1 MNRFIRNFS
10 TLNKFSK
17 TITQNKQS
25 GAAQAMLYALELN
38 KEDLK
43 KPQIGI
49 GSVWF
54 ESNPCNSKLNKLTYC
69 IKNSFDNG
77 DLLPFRFSSP
87 GVSDGISMGDLL
99 SSKGILSGIKVD
111 KSTHDLALSKGEV
124 LTEGL
129 DGLYE
134 RIANYQSQGAEF
146 TKWRA
151 VITIGNL
158 IPTNECIELNA
169 IYLARYALI
178 SQEVG
183 LVPIVEPEILMD
195 GDHSINSCYEATNK
209 TLSEVFNQLDKHKVN
224 LSGILLKPNMVLSG
238 KESSDRANKNQVAEM
253 TLKCFKDTIPKN
265 VQGIIFLSGGQS
277 DLESI
282 DNLDAINKLAK
293 QTGNMPWELS
303 FSYGRGLQ
311 SSTLNKWNGNS
322 DNVQIAQKEFIDRCN
337 MVSDARN
344 GQLS

>member
-1 MNRFIRNFS
+1 MDINKLSAIAKRLVSKNKGVLAADESSPTIKKRFDSIGIESTENNRRDYRELLFS
-10 TLNKFSK
+10 TSGIEDYISGIILYEETLFQKSLNGNLL
-17 TITQNKQS
+17 I
-25 GAAQAMLYALELN
+25 
-38 KEDLK
+38 
-43 KPQIGI
+43 
-49 GSVWF
+49 
-54 ESNPCNSKLNKLTYC
+54 
-69 IKNSFDNG
+69 
-77 DLLPFRFSSP
+77 DLLKDKKIIP
-87 GVSDGISMGDLL
+87 
-99 SSKGILSGIKVD
+99 GIKVD
-111 KSTHDLALSKGEV
+111 KSTKNMTGFKNEKI
-124 LTEGL
+124 TEGL
-129 DGLYE
+129 DELYE
-134 RIANYQSQGAEF
+134 RIANYKSQGAEF

-151 VITIGNL
+151 VITIGNS

-209 TLSEVFNQLDKHKVN
+209 TLSEVFNQLNKHKVN

-253 TLKCFKDTIPKN
+253 TLKCFKDTIPEN
-265 VQGIIFLSGGQS
+265 VPGIIFLSGGQS

-293 QTGNMPWELS
+293 QTGNRPWELS

-322 DNVQIAQKEFIDRCN
+322 DNVQSAQKEFIDRCK

>member
-1 MNRFIRNFS
+1 MDINKLSAIAKRLVSNNKGVLAADESSPTIKKRFDSIGIESTENNRRDYRELLFS
-10 TLNKFSK
+10 TNGIEDYISGIILYEETLFQKS
-17 TITQNKQS
+17 QN
-25 GAAQAMLYALELN
+25 GNLL
-38 KEDLK
+38 
-43 KPQIGI
+43 I
-49 GSVWF
+49 
-54 ESNPCNSKLNKLTYC
+54 
-69 IKNSFDNG
+69 
-77 DLLPFRFSSP
+77 DLLKNKKIIP
-87 GVSDGISMGDLL
+87 
-99 SSKGILSGIKVD
+99 GIKVD
-111 KSTHDLALSKGEV
+111 KSTKDMTGFKDEKI
-124 LTEGL
+124 TEGL

-151 VITIGNL
+151 VITIGNS

-265 VQGIIFLSGGQS
+265 VPGIIFLSGGQS

-293 QTGNMPWELS
+293 QTGNIPWELS

>member
-1 MNRFIRNFS
+1 MDINKLSAIAKRLVSKNKGVLAADESSPTIKKKFDSIGIESTENNRRDYRELLFS
-10 TLNKFSK
+10 TSGIEDYISGIILYEETLFQKALNGNLL
-17 TITQNKQS
+17 I
-25 GAAQAMLYALELN
+25 
-38 KEDLK
+38 
-43 KPQIGI
+43 
-49 GSVWF
+49 
-54 ESNPCNSKLNKLTYC
+54 
-69 IKNSFDNG
+69 
-77 DLLPFRFSSP
+77 DLLKDKKIIP
-87 GVSDGISMGDLL
+87 
-99 SSKGILSGIKVD
+99 GIKVD
-111 KSTHDLALSKGEV
+111 KSTKNMTGFKNEKI
-124 LTEGL
+124 TEGL

-134 RIANYQSQGAEF
+134 RIANYQSQGVEF

-151 VITIGNL
+151 VITIGNS

-209 TLSEVFNQLDKHKVN
+209 SLSEVFNQLNKHKVN

-265 VQGIIFLSGGQS
+265 VPGIIFLSGGQS

-293 QTGNMPWELS
+293 QTVNMPWELS

-322 DNVQIAQKEFIDRCN
+322 DNVQSAQKEFIDRCK

>member
-1 MNRFIRNFS
+1 MDINKLSAIAKRLVSKNKGVLAADESSPTIKKRFDSIGIESTENNRRDYRELLFS
-10 TLNKFSK
+10 TSGIEDYISGIILYEETLFQKSLNGNLL
-17 TITQNKQS
+17 I
-25 GAAQAMLYALELN
+25 
-38 KEDLK
+38 
-43 KPQIGI
+43 
-49 GSVWF
+49 
-54 ESNPCNSKLNKLTYC
+54 
-69 IKNSFDNG
+69 
-77 DLLPFRFSSP
+77 DLLKDKKIIP
-87 GVSDGISMGDLL
+87 
-99 SSKGILSGIKVD
+99 GIKVD
-111 KSTHDLALSKGEV
+111 KSTKNMTGFKNEKI
-124 LTEGL
+124 TEGL

-151 VITIGNL
+151 VITIGNS

-209 TLSEVFNQLDKHKVN
+209 TLSEVFNQLNKHKVN

-265 VQGIIFLSGGQS
+265 VPGIIFLSGGQS

-293 QTGNMPWELS
+293 QTGNRPWELS

-322 DNVQIAQKEFIDRCN
+322 DNVQSAQKEFIDRCK

>member
-1 MNRFIRNFS
+1 MDTNKLSAIAKRLVSKNKGVLAADESSPTIQKRFDSIGIESTENNRRDYRELLFS
-10 TLNKFSK
+10 TNGIEDYISGIILYEETLFQTS
-17 TITQNKQS
+17 QN
-25 GAAQAMLYALELN
+25 GNLL
-38 KEDLK
+38 
-43 KPQIGI
+43 I
-49 GSVWF
+49 
-54 ESNPCNSKLNKLTYC
+54 
-69 IKNSFDNG
+69 
-77 DLLPFRFSSP
+77 DLLKDKKIIP
-87 GVSDGISMGDLL
+87 
-99 SSKGILSGIKVD
+99 GIKVD
-111 KSTHDLALSKGEV
+111 KSTKDMTGFKDEKI
-124 LTEGL
+124 TEGL
-129 DGLYE
+129 DGLYD

-151 VITIGNL
+151 VITIGNS

-178 SQEVG
+178 SQEAG

-195 GDHSINSCYEATNK
+195 GNHSINSCYEATNK
-209 TLSEVFNQLDKHKVN
+209 TLNEVFNQLDKHKVN

-253 TLKCFKDTIPKN
+253 TLKCFKDIIPKN
-265 VQGIIFLSGGQS
+265 VPGIIFLSGGQS

-293 QTGNMPWELS
+293 QTGNIPWELS

-322 DNVQIAQKEFIDRCN
+322 DNVQISQKEFIDRCK

>member
-1 MNRFIRNFS
+1 MDINKLSAIAKRLVSKNKGVLAADESSPTIKKRFDSIGIESTENNRRDYRELLFS
-10 TLNKFSK
+10 TNGIEDYISGIILYEETLFQKS
-17 TITQNKQS
+17 QN
-25 GAAQAMLYALELN
+25 GNLL
-38 KEDLK
+38 
-43 KPQIGI
+43 I
-49 GSVWF
+49 
-54 ESNPCNSKLNKLTYC
+54 
-69 IKNSFDNG
+69 
-77 DLLPFRFSSP
+77 DLLKNKKIIP
-87 GVSDGISMGDLL
+87 
-99 SSKGILSGIKVD
+99 GIKVD
-111 KSTHDLALSKGEV
+111 KSTKDMTGFNDEKI
-124 LTEGL
+124 TEGL

-265 VQGIIFLSGGQS
+265 VPGIIFLSGGQS

-322 DNVQIAQKEFIDRCN
+322 DNVQIAQKEFIDRCK

>member
-1 MNRFIRNFS
+1 MDTNKLSAIAKKLVSKNKGVLAADESSPTIQKRFDSIGIESTENNRRDYRELLFS
-10 TLNKFSK
+10 TNGIEDYISGIILYEETLFQTS
-17 TITQNKQS
+17 QN
-25 GAAQAMLYALELN
+25 GNLL
-38 KEDLK
+38 
-43 KPQIGI
+43 I
-49 GSVWF
+49 
-54 ESNPCNSKLNKLTYC
+54 
-69 IKNSFDNG
+69 
-77 DLLPFRFSSP
+77 DLLKDKKIIP
-87 GVSDGISMGDLL
+87 
-99 SSKGILSGIKVD
+99 GIKVD
-111 KSTHDLALSKGEV
+111 KSTKDMTGFKDEKI
-124 LTEGL
+124 TEGL
-129 DGLYE
+129 DGLYD

-151 VITIGNL
+151 VITIGNS

-195 GDHSINSCYEATNK
+195 GNHSINSCYEVTNK
-209 TLSEVFNQLDKHKVN
+209 TLNEVFNQLDKHKVN

-265 VQGIIFLSGGQS
+265 VPGIIFLSGGQS

-322 DNVQIAQKEFIDRCN
+322 DNVQISQKEFIDRCK

>member
-1 MNRFIRNFS
+1 MDINKLSAIAKRLVSKNKGVLAADESSPTIQKRFDSIGIESTENNRRDYRELLFS
-10 TLNKFSK
+10 TNGIEDYISGIILYEETLFQTS
-17 TITQNKQS
+17 QN
-25 GAAQAMLYALELN
+25 GNLL
-38 KEDLK
+38 
-43 KPQIGI
+43 I
-49 GSVWF
+49 
-54 ESNPCNSKLNKLTYC
+54 
-69 IKNSFDNG
+69 
-77 DLLPFRFSSP
+77 DLLKDKKIIP
-87 GVSDGISMGDLL
+87 
-99 SSKGILSGIKVD
+99 GIKVD
-111 KSTHDLALSKGEV
+111 KSTKDMTGFKDEKI
-124 LTEGL
+124 TEGL

-151 VITIGNL
+151 VITIGNS

-195 GDHSINSCYEATNK
+195 GNHSINSCYEATNK
-209 TLSEVFNQLDKHKVN
+209 TLNEVFNQLDKHKVN

-253 TLKCFKDTIPKN
+253 TLKCFRDIIPKN
-265 VQGIIFLSGGQS
+265 VPGIIFLSGGQS

-322 DNVQIAQKEFIDRCN
+322 DNVQISQKEFIDRCK

>member
-1 MNRFIRNFS
+1 MDTNKLSAIAKRLVSKNKGVLAADESSPTIQKRFDSIGIESTENNRRDYRELLFS
-10 TLNKFSK
+10 TNGIEDYISGIILYEETLFQTS
-17 TITQNKQS
+17 QN
-25 GAAQAMLYALELN
+25 GNLL
-38 KEDLK
+38 
-43 KPQIGI
+43 I
-49 GSVWF
+49 
-54 ESNPCNSKLNKLTYC
+54 
-69 IKNSFDNG
+69 
-77 DLLPFRFSSP
+77 DLLKDKKIIP
-87 GVSDGISMGDLL
+87 
-99 SSKGILSGIKVD
+99 GIKVD
-111 KSTHDLALSKGEV
+111 KSTKDMTGFKDEKI
-124 LTEGL
+124 TEGL
-129 DGLYE
+129 DGLYD

-151 VITIGNL
+151 VITIGNS

-178 SQEVG
+178 SQEAG

-195 GDHSINSCYEATNK
+195 GNHSINSCYEATNK
-209 TLSEVFNQLDKHKVN
+209 TLNEVFNQLDKHKVN

-253 TLKCFKDTIPKN
+253 TLKCFRDIIPKN
-265 VQGIIFLSGGQS
+265 VPGIIFLSGGQS

-322 DNVQIAQKEFIDRCN
+322 DNVQISQKEFIDRCK

>member
-1 MNRFIRNFS
+1 MDINKLSAIAKRLVSNNKGVLAADESSPTIKKRFDSIGIESTENNRRDYRELLFS
-10 TLNKFSK
+10 TNGIEDYISGIILYEETLFQKS
-17 TITQNKQS
+17 QN
-25 GAAQAMLYALELN
+25 GNLL
-38 KEDLK
+38 
-43 KPQIGI
+43 I
-49 GSVWF
+49 
-54 ESNPCNSKLNKLTYC
+54 
-69 IKNSFDNG
+69 
-77 DLLPFRFSSP
+77 DLLKNKKIIP
-87 GVSDGISMGDLL
+87 
-99 SSKGILSGIKVD
+99 GIKVD
-111 KSTHDLALSKGEV
+111 KSTKDMTGFKDEKI
-124 LTEGL
+124 TEGL

-238 KESSDRANKNQVAEM
+238 KESSDRVNKNQVAEM

-265 VQGIIFLSGGQS
+265 VPGIIFLSGGQS

>member
-1 MNRFIRNFS
+1 MDINKLSAIAKRLVSKNKGVLAADESSPTIKKRFDSIGIESTENNRRDYRELLFS
-10 TLNKFSK
+10 TSGIEDYISGIILYEETLFQKSLNGNLL
-17 TITQNKQS
+17 I
-25 GAAQAMLYALELN
+25 
-38 KEDLK
+38 
-43 KPQIGI
+43 
-49 GSVWF
+49 
-54 ESNPCNSKLNKLTYC
+54 
-69 IKNSFDNG
+69 
-77 DLLPFRFSSP
+77 DLLK
-87 GVSDGISMGDLL
+87 DKKI
-99 SSKGILSGIKVD
+99 ILGIKVD
-111 KSTHDLALSKGEV
+111 KSTKNMTGFKNEKI
-124 LTEGL
+124 TEGL

-151 VITIGNL
+151 VITIGNS

-195 GDHSINSCYEATNK
+195 GNHSINSCYEATNK

-253 TLKCFKDTIPKN
+253 TLKCFKDTIPEN
-265 VQGIIFLSGGQS
+265 VPGIIFLSGGQS

-293 QTGNMPWELS
+293 QTGNRPWELS

-322 DNVQIAQKEFIDRCN
+322 DNVQSAQKEFIDRCK

>member
-1 MNRFIRNFS
+1 MDINKLSAIAKRLVSKNKGVLAADESSPTIKKRFDSIGIESTENNRRDYRELLFS
-10 TLNKFSK
+10 TSGIEDYISGIILYEETLFQKSLNGNLL
-17 TITQNKQS
+17 I
-25 GAAQAMLYALELN
+25 
-38 KEDLK
+38 
-43 KPQIGI
+43 
-49 GSVWF
+49 
-54 ESNPCNSKLNKLTYC
+54 
-69 IKNSFDNG
+69 
-77 DLLPFRFSSP
+77 DLLKDKKIIP
-87 GVSDGISMGDLL
+87 
-99 SSKGILSGIKVD
+99 GIKVD
-111 KSTHDLALSKGEV
+111 KSTKNMTGFKNEKI
-124 LTEGL
+124 TEGL
-129 DGLYE
+129 DELYE

-151 VITIGNL
+151 VITIGNS

-265 VQGIIFLSGGQS
+265 IPGIIFLSGGQS

-322 DNVQIAQKEFIDRCN
+322 DNVQIAQKEFIDRCK

>member
-1 MNRFIRNFS
+1 MCEN
-10 TLNKFSK
+10 TLTLFQKS
-17 TITQNKQS
+17 
-25 GAAQAMLYALELN
+25 LN
-38 KEDLK
+38 GNLL
-43 KPQIGI
+43 I
-49 GSVWF
+49 
-54 ESNPCNSKLNKLTYC
+54 
-69 IKNSFDNG
+69 
-77 DLLPFRFSSP
+77 DLLKDKKIIP
-87 GVSDGISMGDLL
+87 
-99 SSKGILSGIKVD
+99 GIKVD
-111 KSTHDLALSKGEV
+111 KSTKNMTGFKNEKI
-124 LTEGL
+124 TEGL

-134 RIANYQSQGAEF
+134 RIANYQSQGVEF

-151 VITIGNL
+151 VITIGNS

-195 GDHSINSCYEATNK
+195 GDHSINSCYEATYK

-265 VQGIIFLSGGQS
+265 VPGIIFLSGGQS

-293 QTGNMPWELS
+293 QTVNMPWELS

-322 DNVQIAQKEFIDRCN
+322 DNVQSAQKEFIDRCK

>member
-1 MNRFIRNFS
+1 MDINKLSAIAKRLVSKNKGVLAADESSPTIKKRFDSIGIESTENNRRDYRELLFS
-10 TLNKFSK
+10 TSGIEDYISGIILYEETLFQKSLNGNLL
-17 TITQNKQS
+17 I
-25 GAAQAMLYALELN
+25 
-38 KEDLK
+38 
-43 KPQIGI
+43 
-49 GSVWF
+49 
-54 ESNPCNSKLNKLTYC
+54 
-69 IKNSFDNG
+69 
-77 DLLPFRFSSP
+77 DLLKDKKIIP
-87 GVSDGISMGDLL
+87 
-99 SSKGILSGIKVD
+99 GIKVD
-111 KSTHDLALSKGEV
+111 KSTKNMTGFKNEKI
-124 LTEGL
+124 TEGL

-151 VITIGNL
+151 VITIGNS

-195 GDHSINSCYEATNK
+195 GDHSINSCYEATHK
-209 TLSEVFNQLDKHKVN
+209 TLSEVFNQLNKHKVN

-265 VQGIIFLSGGQS
+265 VPGIIFLSGGQS

-322 DNVQIAQKEFIDRCN
+322 DNVQSAQKEFIDRCK

>member
-1 MNRFIRNFS
+1 MDINKLSAIAKRLVSKNKGVLAADESSPTIKKRFDSIGIESTENNRRDYRELLFS
-10 TLNKFSK
+10 TSGIEDYISGIILYEETLFQKSLNGNLL
-17 TITQNKQS
+17 I
-25 GAAQAMLYALELN
+25 
-38 KEDLK
+38 
-43 KPQIGI
+43 
-49 GSVWF
+49 
-54 ESNPCNSKLNKLTYC
+54 
-69 IKNSFDNG
+69 
-77 DLLPFRFSSP
+77 DLLKDKKIIP
-87 GVSDGISMGDLL
+87 
-99 SSKGILSGIKVD
+99 GIKVD
-111 KSTHDLALSKGEV
+111 KSTKNMTGFKNEKI
-124 LTEGL
+124 TEGL

-151 VITIGNL
+151 VITIGNS

-195 GDHSINSCYEATNK
+195 GDHSINSCYEATHK
-209 TLSEVFNQLDKHKVN
+209 TLSEVFNQLNKHKVN
-224 LSGILLKPNMVLSG
+224 ISGILLKPNMVLSG

-265 VQGIIFLSGGQS
+265 VPGIIFLSGGQS

-322 DNVQIAQKEFIDRCN
+322 DNVQSAQKEFIDRCK

>member
-1 MNRFIRNFS
+1 MDINKLSAIAKKLVSKNKGVLAADESSPTIQKRFDSIGIESTENNRRDYRELLFS
-10 TLNKFSK
+10 TNGIEDYISGIILYEETLFQTS
-17 TITQNKQS
+17 QN
-25 GAAQAMLYALELN
+25 GNLL
-38 KEDLK
+38 
-43 KPQIGI
+43 I
-49 GSVWF
+49 
-54 ESNPCNSKLNKLTYC
+54 
-69 IKNSFDNG
+69 
-77 DLLPFRFSSP
+77 DLLKDKKIIP
-87 GVSDGISMGDLL
+87 
-99 SSKGILSGIKVD
+99 GIKVD
-111 KSTHDLALSKGEV
+111 NSTKDMTGFKDEKI
-124 LTEGL
+124 TEGL
-129 DGLYE
+129 DGLYD

-151 VITIGNL
+151 VITIGNS

-195 GDHSINSCYEATNK
+195 GNHSINSCYEVTNK
-209 TLSEVFNQLDKHKVN
+209 TLNEVFNQLDKHKVN

-253 TLKCFKDTIPKN
+253 TLKCFKDIIPKN
-265 VQGIIFLSGGQS
+265 VPGIIFLSGGQS

-322 DNVQIAQKEFIDRCN
+322 DNVQISQKEFIDRCK

>member
-1 MNRFIRNFS
+1 MDINKLSAIAKRLVSKNKGVLAADESSPTIKKRFDSIGIESTENNRRDYRELLFS
-10 TLNKFSK
+10 TSGIEDYISGIILYEETLFQKSLNGNLL
-17 TITQNKQS
+17 I
-25 GAAQAMLYALELN
+25 
-38 KEDLK
+38 
-43 KPQIGI
+43 
-49 GSVWF
+49 
-54 ESNPCNSKLNKLTYC
+54 
-69 IKNSFDNG
+69 
-77 DLLPFRFSSP
+77 DLLKDKKIIP
-87 GVSDGISMGDLL
+87 
-99 SSKGILSGIKVD
+99 GIKVD
-111 KSTHDLALSKGEV
+111 KSTKNMTGFKNEKI
-124 LTEGL
+124 TEGL

-151 VITIGNL
+151 VITIGNS

-195 GDHSINSCYEATNK
+195 GNHSINSCYEATNK
-209 TLSEVFNQLDKHKVN
+209 TLSEVFNQLNKHKVN

-253 TLKCFKDTIPKN
+253 TLKCFKDTIPEN
-265 VQGIIFLSGGQS
+265 VPGIIFLSGGQS

-293 QTGNMPWELS
+293 QTGNRPWELS

-322 DNVQIAQKEFIDRCN
+322 DNVQSAQKEFIDRCK

>member
-1 MNRFIRNFS
+1 
-10 TLNKFSK
+10 
-17 TITQNKQS
+17 
-25 GAAQAMLYALELN
+25 
-38 KEDLK
+38 
-43 KPQIGI
+43 
-49 GSVWF
+49 
-54 ESNPCNSKLNKLTYC
+54 
-69 IKNSFDNG
+69 
-77 DLLPFRFSSP
+77 
-87 GVSDGISMGDLL
+87 MG
-99 SSKGILSGIKVD
+99 
-111 KSTHDLALSKGEV
+111 
-124 LTEGL
+124 
-129 DGLYE
+129 Y
-134 RIANYQSQGAEF
+134 
-146 TKWRA
+146 
-151 VITIGNL
+151 
-158 IPTNECIELNA
+158 
-169 IYLARYALI
+169 
-178 SQEVG
+178 SQEAG

-195 GDHSINSCYEATNK
+195 GNHSINSCYEATNK

-265 VQGIIFLSGGQS
+265 VPGIIFLSGGQS

-282 DNLDAINKLAK
+282 DNLDTINKLAK
-293 QTGNMPWELS
+293 QTRNIPWELS

>member
-1 MNRFIRNFS
+1 MDTNKLSAIAKKLVSKNKGVLAADESSPTIQKRFDSIGIESTENNRRDYRELLFS
-10 TLNKFSK
+10 TNGIEDYISGIILYEETLFQTS
-17 TITQNKQS
+17 QN
-25 GAAQAMLYALELN
+25 GNLL
-38 KEDLK
+38 
-43 KPQIGI
+43 I
-49 GSVWF
+49 
-54 ESNPCNSKLNKLTYC
+54 
-69 IKNSFDNG
+69 
-77 DLLPFRFSSP
+77 DLLKDKKIIP
-87 GVSDGISMGDLL
+87 
-99 SSKGILSGIKVD
+99 GIKVD
-111 KSTHDLALSKGEV
+111 KSTKDMTGFKDEKI
-124 LTEGL
+124 TEGL
-129 DGLYE
+129 DGLYD

-151 VITIGNL
+151 VITIGNS
-158 IPTNECIELNA
+158 IPTYECIELNA

-209 TLSEVFNQLDKHKVN
+209 TLNEVFNQLDKHKVN

-253 TLKCFKDTIPKN
+253 TLKCFRDIIPKN
-265 VQGIIFLSGGQS
+265 VPGIIFLSGGQS

-322 DNVQIAQKEFIDRCN
+322 DNVQIAQKEFIDRCK

>member
-1 MNRFIRNFS
+1 MDINKLSAIAKRLVSNNKGVLAADESSPTIKKRFDSIGIESTENNRRDYRELLFS
-10 TLNKFSK
+10 TNGIEDYISGIILYEETLFQKS
-17 TITQNKQS
+17 QN
-25 GAAQAMLYALELN
+25 GNLL
-38 KEDLK
+38 
-43 KPQIGI
+43 I
-49 GSVWF
+49 
-54 ESNPCNSKLNKLTYC
+54 
-69 IKNSFDNG
+69 
-77 DLLPFRFSSP
+77 DLLKNKKIIP
-87 GVSDGISMGDLL
+87 V
-99 SSKGILSGIKVD
+99 IKVD
-111 KSTHDLALSKGEV
+111 KSTKDMTGFKDEKI
-124 LTEGL
+124 TEGL

-265 VQGIIFLSGGQS
+265 VPGIIFLSGGQS

-293 QTGNMPWELS
+293 QTGNIPWELS

>member
-1 MNRFIRNFS
+1 MDINKLSAIAKKLVSKNKGVLAADESSPTIQKRFDSIGIESTENNRRDYRELLFS
-10 TLNKFSK
+10 TNGIEDYISGIILYEETLFQTS
-17 TITQNKQS
+17 QN
-25 GAAQAMLYALELN
+25 GNLL
-38 KEDLK
+38 
-43 KPQIGI
+43 I
-49 GSVWF
+49 
-54 ESNPCNSKLNKLTYC
+54 
-69 IKNSFDNG
+69 
-77 DLLPFRFSSP
+77 DLLKDKKIIP
-87 GVSDGISMGDLL
+87 
-99 SSKGILSGIKVD
+99 GIKVD
-111 KSTHDLALSKGEV
+111 KSTKDMTGFKDEKI
-124 LTEGL
+124 TEGL
-129 DGLYE
+129 DGLYD

-151 VITIGNL
+151 VITIGNS

-195 GDHSINSCYEATNK
+195 GNHSINSCYEVTNK
-209 TLSEVFNQLDKHKVN
+209 TLNEVFNQLDKHKVN

-253 TLKCFKDTIPKN
+253 TLKCFRDIIPKN
-265 VQGIIFLSGGQS
+265 VPGIIFLSGGQS

-322 DNVQIAQKEFIDRCN
+322 DNVQISQKEFIDRCK

>member
-1 MNRFIRNFS
+1 MDINKLSAIAKKLVSKNKGVLAADESSPTIQKRFDSIGIESTENNRRDYRELLFS
-10 TLNKFSK
+10 TNGIEDYISGIILYEETLFQTS
-17 TITQNKQS
+17 QN
-25 GAAQAMLYALELN
+25 GNLL
-38 KEDLK
+38 
-43 KPQIGI
+43 I
-49 GSVWF
+49 
-54 ESNPCNSKLNKLTYC
+54 
-69 IKNSFDNG
+69 
-77 DLLPFRFSSP
+77 DLLKDKKIIP
-87 GVSDGISMGDLL
+87 
-99 SSKGILSGIKVD
+99 GIKVD
-111 KSTHDLALSKGEV
+111 KSTKDMTGFKDEKI
-124 LTEGL
+124 TEGL
-129 DGLYE
+129 DGLYD

-151 VITIGNL
+151 VITIGNS

-195 GDHSINSCYEATNK
+195 GNHSINSCYEATNK
-209 TLSEVFNQLDKHKVN
+209 TLNEVFNQLDKHKVN

-253 TLKCFKDTIPKN
+253 TLKCFRDIIPKN
-265 VQGIIFLSGGQS
+265 VPGIIFLSGGQS

-322 DNVQIAQKEFIDRCN
+322 DNVQISQKEFIDRCK

>member
-1 MNRFIRNFS
+1 MDINKLSAIAKRLVSKNKGVLAADESSPTIKKKFDSIGIESTENNRRDYRELLFS
-10 TLNKFSK
+10 TSGIEDYISGIILYEETLFQKSLNGNLL
-17 TITQNKQS
+17 I
-25 GAAQAMLYALELN
+25 
-38 KEDLK
+38 
-43 KPQIGI
+43 
-49 GSVWF
+49 
-54 ESNPCNSKLNKLTYC
+54 
-69 IKNSFDNG
+69 
-77 DLLPFRFSSP
+77 DLLKDKKIIP
-87 GVSDGISMGDLL
+87 
-99 SSKGILSGIKVD
+99 GIKVD
-111 KSTHDLALSKGEV
+111 KSTKNMTGFKNEKI
-124 LTEGL
+124 TEGL

-151 VITIGNL
+151 VITIGNS

-209 TLSEVFNQLDKHKVN
+209 TLSEVFNQLNKHKVN

-265 VQGIIFLSGGQS
+265 VPGIIFLSGGQS

-293 QTGNMPWELS
+293 QTGNRPWELS

-322 DNVQIAQKEFIDRCN
+322 DNVQSAQKEFIDRCK

>member
-1 MNRFIRNFS
+1 MDINKLSAIAKRLVSKNKGVLAADESSPTIKKRFDSIGIESTENNRRDYRELLFS
-10 TLNKFSK
+10 TSGIEDYISGIILYEETLFQKSLNGNLL
-17 TITQNKQS
+17 I
-25 GAAQAMLYALELN
+25 
-38 KEDLK
+38 
-43 KPQIGI
+43 
-49 GSVWF
+49 
-54 ESNPCNSKLNKLTYC
+54 
-69 IKNSFDNG
+69 
-77 DLLPFRFSSP
+77 DLLKDKKIIP
-87 GVSDGISMGDLL
+87 
-99 SSKGILSGIKVD
+99 GIKVD
-111 KSTHDLALSKGEV
+111 KSTKNMTGFKNEKI
-124 LTEGL
+124 TEGL

-151 VITIGNL
+151 VITIGNS

-195 GDHSINSCYEATNK
+195 GDHSINSCYEATYK

-265 VQGIIFLSGGQS
+265 VPGIIFLSGGQS

-293 QTGNMPWELS
+293 QTGNRPWELS

-322 DNVQIAQKEFIDRCN
+322 DNVQSAQKEFIDRCK

>member
-1 MNRFIRNFS
+1 MDINKLSAIAKRLVSNNKGVLAADESSPTIKKRFDSIGIESTENNRRDYRELLFS
-10 TLNKFSK
+10 TNGIEDYISGIILYEETLFQKS
-17 TITQNKQS
+17 QN
-25 GAAQAMLYALELN
+25 GNLL
-38 KEDLK
+38 
-43 KPQIGI
+43 I
-49 GSVWF
+49 
-54 ESNPCNSKLNKLTYC
+54 
-69 IKNSFDNG
+69 
-77 DLLPFRFSSP
+77 DLLKNKKIIP
-87 GVSDGISMGDLL
+87 
-99 SSKGILSGIKVD
+99 GIKVD
-111 KSTHDLALSKGEV
+111 KSTKDMTGFKDEKI
-124 LTEGL
+124 TEGL

-134 RIANYQSQGAEF
+134 RITNYQSQGAEF

-151 VITIGNL
+151 VITIGNS

-209 TLSEVFNQLDKHKVN
+209 TLSEVFNQLDKHNVN

-265 VQGIIFLSGGQS
+265 VPGIIFLSGGQS

-322 DNVQIAQKEFIDRCN
+322 DNVQISQKEFIDRCK

>member
-1 MNRFIRNFS
+1 MDINKLSAIAKRLVSKNKGVLAADESSPTIKKRFDSIGIESTENNRRDYRELLFS
-10 TLNKFSK
+10 TSGIEDYISGIILYEETLFQKSLNGNLL
-17 TITQNKQS
+17 I
-25 GAAQAMLYALELN
+25 
-38 KEDLK
+38 
-43 KPQIGI
+43 
-49 GSVWF
+49 
-54 ESNPCNSKLNKLTYC
+54 
-69 IKNSFDNG
+69 
-77 DLLPFRFSSP
+77 DLLKDKKIIP
-87 GVSDGISMGDLL
+87 
-99 SSKGILSGIKVD
+99 GIKVD
-111 KSTHDLALSKGEV
+111 KSTKNMTGFINEKI
-124 LTEGL
+124 TEGL

-151 VITIGNL
+151 VITIGNS

-195 GDHSINSCYEATNK
+195 GDHSINSCYEATHK
-209 TLSEVFNQLDKHKVN
+209 TLSEVFNQLNKHKVN

-265 VQGIIFLSGGQS
+265 VPGIIFLSGGQS

-293 QTGNMPWELS
+293 QTGNRPWELS

>member
-1 MNRFIRNFS
+1 MDTNKLSAIAKKLVSKNKGVLAADESSPTIQKRFDSIGIESTENNRRDYRELLFS
-10 TLNKFSK
+10 TNGIEDYISGIILYEETLFQTS
-17 TITQNKQS
+17 QN
-25 GAAQAMLYALELN
+25 GNLL
-38 KEDLK
+38 
-43 KPQIGI
+43 I
-49 GSVWF
+49 
-54 ESNPCNSKLNKLTYC
+54 
-69 IKNSFDNG
+69 
-77 DLLPFRFSSP
+77 DLLKDKKIIP
-87 GVSDGISMGDLL
+87 
-99 SSKGILSGIKVD
+99 GIKVD
-111 KSTHDLALSKGEV
+111 NSTKDMTGFKDEKI
-124 LTEGL
+124 TEGL
-129 DGLYE
+129 DGLYD

-151 VITIGNL
+151 VITIGNS

-195 GDHSINSCYEATNK
+195 GNHSINSCYEVTNK
-209 TLSEVFNQLDKHKVN
+209 TLNEVFNQLDKHKVN

-253 TLKCFKDTIPKN
+253 TLKCFKDIIPKN
-265 VQGIIFLSGGQS
+265 VPGIIFLSGGQS

-293 QTGNMPWELS
+293 QIGNIPWELS

-322 DNVQIAQKEFIDRCN
+322 DNVQISQKEFIDRCK

>member
-1 MNRFIRNFS
+1 MDINKLSAIAKRLVSNNKGVLAADESSPTIKKRFDSIGIESTENNRRDYRELLFS
-10 TLNKFSK
+10 TKGIEDYISGIILYEETLFQKS
-17 TITQNKQS
+17 QN
-25 GAAQAMLYALELN
+25 GNLL
-38 KEDLK
+38 
-43 KPQIGI
+43 I
-49 GSVWF
+49 
-54 ESNPCNSKLNKLTYC
+54 
-69 IKNSFDNG
+69 
-77 DLLPFRFSSP
+77 DLLKNKKIIP
-87 GVSDGISMGDLL
+87 
-99 SSKGILSGIKVD
+99 GIKVD
-111 KSTHDLALSKGEV
+111 KSTNDMTGFKDEKI
-124 LTEGL
+124 TEGL

-151 VITIGNL
+151 VITIGNS

-209 TLSEVFNQLDKHKVN
+209 TLSEVINQLDKHKVN

-265 VQGIIFLSGGQS
+265 VPGIIFLSGGQS

>member
-1 MNRFIRNFS
+1 MDTNKLSAIAKKLVSKNKGVLAADESSPTIQKRFDSIGIESTENNRRDYRELLFS
-10 TLNKFSK
+10 TNGIEDYISGIILYEETLFQTS
-17 TITQNKQS
+17 QN
-25 GAAQAMLYALELN
+25 GNLL
-38 KEDLK
+38 
-43 KPQIGI
+43 I
-49 GSVWF
+49 
-54 ESNPCNSKLNKLTYC
+54 
-69 IKNSFDNG
+69 
-77 DLLPFRFSSP
+77 DLLKDKKIIP
-87 GVSDGISMGDLL
+87 
-99 SSKGILSGIKVD
+99 GIKVD
-111 KSTHDLALSKGEV
+111 KSTKDMAGFKDEKI
-124 LTEGL
+124 TEGL

-151 VITIGNL
+151 VITIGNS

-238 KESSDRANKNQVAEM
+238 KESSDRANKNEVAEM
-253 TLKCFKDTIPKN
+253 TLKCFKDIIPKN
-265 VQGIIFLSGGQS
+265 VPGIIFLSGGQS

-322 DNVQIAQKEFIDRCN
+322 DNVQISQKEFIDRCK

>member
-1 MNRFIRNFS
+1 MDINKLSAIAKRLVSNNKGVLAADESSPTIKKRFDSIGIESTENNRRDYRELLFS
-10 TLNKFSK
+10 TNGIEDYISGIILYEETLFQKS
-17 TITQNKQS
+17 QN
-25 GAAQAMLYALELN
+25 GNLL
-38 KEDLK
+38 
-43 KPQIGI
+43 I
-49 GSVWF
+49 
-54 ESNPCNSKLNKLTYC
+54 
-69 IKNSFDNG
+69 
-77 DLLPFRFSSP
+77 DLLKNKKIIP
-87 GVSDGISMGDLL
+87 
-99 SSKGILSGIKVD
+99 GIKVD
-111 KSTHDLALSKGEV
+111 KSTNDMTGFKDEKI
-124 LTEGL
+124 TEGL

-151 VITIGNL
+151 VITIGNS

-265 VQGIIFLSGGQS
+265 VPGIIFLSGGQS

-282 DNLDAINKLAK
+282 DNLDTINKLAK

>member
-1 MNRFIRNFS
+1 MNINKLSAIAKRLVSKNKGVLAADESSPTIKKRFDSIGIESTENNRRDYRELLFS
-10 TLNKFSK
+10 TNGIEDYISGIILYEETLFQKS
-17 TITQNKQS
+17 QN
-25 GAAQAMLYALELN
+25 GNLL
-38 KEDLK
+38 
-43 KPQIGI
+43 I
-49 GSVWF
+49 
-54 ESNPCNSKLNKLTYC
+54 
-69 IKNSFDNG
+69 
-77 DLLPFRFSSP
+77 DLLKDKKIIP
-87 GVSDGISMGDLL
+87 GV
-99 SSKGILSGIKVD
+99 KVD
-111 KSTHDLALSKGEV
+111 KSTKDMTGFKDEKI
-124 LTEGL
+124 TEGL

-134 RIANYQSQGAEF
+134 RIANYQSQGAQF

-151 VITIGNL
+151 VITIGNS

-209 TLSEVFNQLDKHKVN
+209 TLSEVFNQLDKHNVN

-253 TLKCFKDTIPKN
+253 TLKCFKDTIPNN
-265 VQGIIFLSGGQS
+265 VPGIIFLSGGQS

-282 DNLDAINKLAK
+282 DNLDTINKLAK
-293 QTGNMPWELS
+293 QTGNIPWELS

-322 DNVQIAQKEFIDRCN
+322 DNVQIAQKEFIDRCK

>member
-1 MNRFIRNFS
+1 MDINKLSAIAKKLVSKNKGVLAADESSPTIQKRFDSIGIESTENNRRDYRELLFS
-10 TLNKFSK
+10 TNGIEDYISGIILYEETLFQTS
-17 TITQNKQS
+17 QN
-25 GAAQAMLYALELN
+25 GNLL
-38 KEDLK
+38 
-43 KPQIGI
+43 I
-49 GSVWF
+49 
-54 ESNPCNSKLNKLTYC
+54 
-69 IKNSFDNG
+69 
-77 DLLPFRFSSP
+77 DLLKDKKIIP
-87 GVSDGISMGDLL
+87 
-99 SSKGILSGIKVD
+99 GIKVD
-111 KSTHDLALSKGEV
+111 KSTKDMTGFKDEKI
-124 LTEGL
+124 TEGL
-129 DGLYE
+129 DGLYD

-183 LVPIVEPEILMD
+183 LVPIVEPEIIMD
-195 GDHSINSCYEATNK
+195 GDHSINSCYEATYK

-253 TLKCFKDTIPKN
+253 TLKCFRDIIPKN
-265 VQGIIFLSGGQS
+265 VPGIIFLSGGQS

-322 DNVQIAQKEFIDRCN
+322 DNVQISQKEFIDRCK

>member
-1 MNRFIRNFS
+1 MDINKLSAIAKRLVSKNKGVLAADESSPTIKKRFDSIGIESTENNRRDYRELLFS
-10 TLNKFSK
+10 TNRIEDYISGIILYEETLFQKS
-17 TITQNKQS
+17 QN
-25 GAAQAMLYALELN
+25 GNLL
-38 KEDLK
+38 
-43 KPQIGI
+43 I
-49 GSVWF
+49 
-54 ESNPCNSKLNKLTYC
+54 
-69 IKNSFDNG
+69 
-77 DLLPFRFSSP
+77 DLLKNKKIIP
-87 GVSDGISMGDLL
+87 
-99 SSKGILSGIKVD
+99 GIKVD
-111 KSTHDLALSKGEV
+111 KSTKDMTGFKDEKI
-124 LTEGL
+124 TEGL

-134 RIANYQSQGAEF
+134 RITNYQSQGAEF

-151 VITIGNL
+151 VITIGNS

-209 TLSEVFNQLDKHKVN
+209 TLCEVFNQLDKHKVN

-265 VQGIIFLSGGQS
+265 VPGIIFLSGGQS

-293 QTGNMPWELS
+293 QTGNIPWELS

-322 DNVQIAQKEFIDRCN
+322 DNVQIAQKEFIDRCK

>member
-1 MNRFIRNFS
+1 MDTNKLSAIAKKLVSKNKGVLAADESSPTIQKRFDSIGIESTENNRRDYRELLFS
-10 TLNKFSK
+10 TNGIEDYISGIILYEETLFQTS
-17 TITQNKQS
+17 QN
-25 GAAQAMLYALELN
+25 GNLL
-38 KEDLK
+38 
-43 KPQIGI
+43 I
-49 GSVWF
+49 
-54 ESNPCNSKLNKLTYC
+54 
-69 IKNSFDNG
+69 
-77 DLLPFRFSSP
+77 DLLKDKKIIP
-87 GVSDGISMGDLL
+87 
-99 SSKGILSGIKVD
+99 GIKVD
-111 KSTHDLALSKGEV
+111 KSTKDMTGFKDEKI
-124 LTEGL
+124 TEGL
-129 DGLYE
+129 DGLYD

-151 VITIGNL
+151 VITIGNS

-178 SQEVG
+178 SQEAG

-195 GDHSINSCYEATNK
+195 GNHSINSCYEVTNK
-209 TLSEVFNQLDKHKVN
+209 TLNEVFNQLDKHKVN

-253 TLKCFKDTIPKN
+253 TLKCFKDIIPKN
-265 VQGIIFLSGGQS
+265 VPGIIFLSGGQS

-322 DNVQIAQKEFIDRCN
+322 DNVQISQKEFIDRCK

>member
-1 MNRFIRNFS
+1 MDINKLSAIAKRLVSKNKGVLAADESSPTIKKRFDSIGIESTENNRRDYRELLFS
-10 TLNKFSK
+10 TTGIEDYISGIILYEETLFQKSLNGNLL
-17 TITQNKQS
+17 I
-25 GAAQAMLYALELN
+25 
-38 KEDLK
+38 
-43 KPQIGI
+43 
-49 GSVWF
+49 
-54 ESNPCNSKLNKLTYC
+54 
-69 IKNSFDNG
+69 
-77 DLLPFRFSSP
+77 DLLKDKKIIP
-87 GVSDGISMGDLL
+87 
-99 SSKGILSGIKVD
+99 GIKVD
-111 KSTHDLALSKGEV
+111 KSTKNMTGFKNEKI
-124 LTEGL
+124 TEGL

-151 VITIGNL
+151 VITIGNS

-195 GDHSINSCYEATNK
+195 GDHSINSCYEATYK

-238 KESSDRANKNQVAEM
+238 KESLDRANKNQVAEM

-265 VQGIIFLSGGQS
+265 VPGIIFLSGGQS

-293 QTGNMPWELS
+293 QTGNRPWELS

-322 DNVQIAQKEFIDRCN
+322 DNVQSAQKEFIDRCK

>member
-1 MNRFIRNFS
+1 MDINKLSAIAKRLVSKNKGVLAADESSPTIKKKFDSIGIESTENNRRDYRELLFS
-10 TLNKFSK
+10 TSGIEDYISGIILYEETLFQKSLNGNLL
-17 TITQNKQS
+17 I
-25 GAAQAMLYALELN
+25 
-38 KEDLK
+38 
-43 KPQIGI
+43 
-49 GSVWF
+49 
-54 ESNPCNSKLNKLTYC
+54 
-69 IKNSFDNG
+69 
-77 DLLPFRFSSP
+77 DLLKDKKIIP
-87 GVSDGISMGDLL
+87 
-99 SSKGILSGIKVD
+99 GIKVD
-111 KSTHDLALSKGEV
+111 KSTKNMTGFKNEKI
-124 LTEGL
+124 TEGL

-151 VITIGNL
+151 VITIGNS

-253 TLKCFKDTIPKN
+253 TLKCFKDTIPEN
-265 VQGIIFLSGGQS
+265 VPGIIFLSGGQS

-293 QTGNMPWELS
+293 QTGNRPWELS

-322 DNVQIAQKEFIDRCN
+322 DNVQSAQKEFIDRCK